1 MANRVALGKIG
12 SDFGIKVS
20 KKGQNALTATNENLL
35 FDSTAF
41 RTGQIYAGGFDL
53 NLGDSADNFLT
64 TGSKSSLG
72 YIPAVIFSEKNRGER
87 EHDDFISNFVSEVS
101 LWKTTTSTVTPITAD
116 AFTFTEQDPV
126 GTLTAPLP
134 SDGRNYAGVH
144 SSKENALNVNYFVL
158 RIPCAYGYMNS
169 TYFG

>member
-64 TGSKSSLG
+64 T
-72 YIPAVIFSEKNRGER
+72 
-87 EHDDFISNFVSEVS
+87 
-101 LWKTTTSTVTPITAD
+101 
-116 AFTFTEQDPV
+116 
-126 GTLTAPLP
+126 
-134 SDGRNYAGVH
+134 
-144 SSKENALNVNYFVL
+144 
-158 RIPCAYGYMNS
+158 
-169 TYFG
+169 

>member
-53 NLGDSADNFLT
+53 KAKKG
-64 TGSKSSLG
+64 
-72 YIPAVIFSEKNRGER
+72 
-87 EHDDFISNFVSEVS
+87 
-101 LWKTTTSTVTPITAD
+101 
-116 AFTFTEQDPV
+116 
-126 GTLTAPLP
+126 
-134 SDGRNYAGVH
+134 
-144 SSKENALNVNYFVL
+144 
-158 RIPCAYGYMNS
+158 S
-169 TYFG
+169 TYVVYANGDVARTRKFLFFNIYPKAEPGCEVIVPKKPVKSPLAASQILNFSTGLAALILAINQIK